1 MTQIVNNN
9 KSKQGKSKS
18 SSRGL
23 AKHRTIKRSRLI
35 RKAILTGGAL
45 KQTAGESVKAK
56 LHSMGNS
63 IKAGKQRVINTLT
76 KPVQFINSKLGTKY
90 TTKSKEASV
99 GRKINRLQEAANEK
113 ANLGRQLNATHKDIE
128 QLSKTSTKLSSNIAD
143 LDAQIK
149 ANPGAVQLKQQ
160 KKDLAYQLSQT
171 KQQLSKSSENY
182 KKISAE
188 RNKVARLYRSRNANE
203 QKAVRKLR
211 SAENSNVNSV
221 TKKEEQSSLSD
232 LKQRI
237 AQSAAAKP
245 GPEKE
250 LANILSAK
258 QKDFNKD
265 DPYIKEVLVDS
276 LKSTAPQLLA
286 RLSKN
291 EKFNIYNMDAHQ
303 LQSIMKSLEMHTD
316 PVAMRESF
324 MEAVV
329 REAWKTKA
337 SPVATQQ
344 PGGFPVSP
352 TASSAAVGAVSS
364 AVAAVTA
371 KPANLQAN
379 LGMRVIAQNKQN
391 AQEELISTN
400 ARIKQLRN
408 VNGLIESYEQEQET
422 FKQQLIGAGL
432 KDSDVETLLKEMKDE
447 ALKGKSGDNTDIKLN
462 VKTNTTIVFNQ
473 PGVYFNGKLYTND
486 ELETKPENERN
497 QITVNGTTITAEQL
511 GKPIQIQVASP
522 KSAADRLNDLIDTIK
537 IPENT
542 IYANLP
548 DKKALK
554 STAKSLSDIYG
565 YDLDK
570 EKDITSKE
578 LKELEQKQQSLVTQT
593 QALETI
599 EKQYNTDITK
609 KPIQSMDN
617 LLKPGQTNSITSLA
631 DASQKLSDKNT
642 EINDKETEIKTKE
655 ADIKAIDTEIAK
667 LNPLLPKDRVKINE
681 LENQKLIAE
690 SEFELLNHTKAHLE
704 EQHKVLTDI
713 NKQLQETDKI
723 NQKIDASIKLAGL
736 TPGSADAVALKE
748 RVLADMGLREV
759 TNGTGTGSSVL
770 YIKANPNDQINNTRL
785 NDPKYL
791 LEQQREIASRA
802 KFNANNNLASAKTDR
817 KTKKAK
823 VNNKAKELKTLD
835 RQLEAYER
843 ETFNTSKPKI
853 KVFVK
858 NVKSIENRLREI
870 NKTQKS
876 GKGSTELSGKKYR
889 YLDALV
895 QQYDK
900 FITEYSQLVVDPND
914 PKLQKLKN
922 KKGELE
928 NIMSNIQKTINPQPP
943 TLTTVP

>member
-63 IKAGKQRVINTLT
+63 IKTGTQKVISTLT

-211 SAENSNVNSV
+211 RAENSKVNSV

-250 LANILSAK
+250 LSNILSAK

-391 AQEELISTN
+391 AQEELISTT

-522 KSAADRLNDLIDTIK
+522 KSAADRLNDLIDK
-537 IPENT
+537 ASGNNS
-542 IYANLP
+542 A
-548 DKKALK
+548 KKDLK

-578 LKELEQKQQSLVTQT
+578 LKELEQKQQSLVKQT
-593 QALETI
+593 QELENI

-609 KPIQSMDN
+609 NPIKSRDN

-736 TPGSADAVALKE
+736 TPGSADAAVLKE

-759 TNGTGTGSSVL
+759 TNGTGTGTSVL

-802 KFNANNNLASAKTDR
+802 KFNANNNLASATKTDR

-922 KKGELE
+922 KKDDLE
-928 NIMSNIQKTINPQPP
+928 RKMSNIQKTINPQPP